1 MEITL
6 SNSKSA
12 VIPAEIANDKCK
24 VLIDTGASRSFI
36 REDYYKKLINA
47 KLMPMMRNVRI
58 RSATGRDVQILG
70 KAQELSSS

>member
-12 VIPAEIANDKCK
+12 IIPAEIAHEKCK

-36 REDYYKKLINA
+36 REDYFRKLQDA
-47 KLMPMMRNVRI
+47 KLMHGLFQVYLQI
-58 RSATGRDVQILG
+58 RS
-70 KAQELSSS
+70 ES